1 VNVVCFKTG
10 DKYSSEYV
18 NKLYSMVKRNTS
30 FNFNFICFTDD
41 PVGIKQ
47 HQESHI
53 DVRPLPH
60 KGLNHWWNRMALFK
74 KGVLT
79 GPCINI
85 DLDVVIHDNID
96 ELFEL
101 DDSFYMVKGKKFA
114 CRLLGMFEGYNDC
127 VVKFNADK
135 HNFMWEKFIKH
146 KGMFSSQVDNAMTMI
161 LKLGNHEHKLFPDE
175 WFWRFWNK
183 DGKTPQ
189 SKFCHFSINKSKQG
203 EIDDEF
209 IRKHWR

>member
-1 VNVVCFKTG
+1 MNVVCFKTG

-30 FNFNFICFTDD
+30 FCFNFICFTDD
-41 PVGIKQ
+41 PVGIKR

-60 KGLNHWWNRMALFK
+60 EGLSHWWNRMALFK
-74 KGVLT
+74 EGVLT

-101 DDSFYMVKGKKFA
+101 DDSFYMVKGEKFG
-114 CRLLGMFEGYNDC
+114 CLGYNDC
-127 VVKFNADK
+127 VVKFNANK

-146 KGMFSSQVDNAMTMI
+146 KGMFGTQVDNAMTLI
-161 LKLGNHEHKLFPDE
+161 LELGNHEHKLFPDE
-175 WFWRFWNK
+175 WFWRFWNREEK
-183 DGKTPQ
+183 ASQ
-189 SKFCHFSINKSKQG
+189 SKFCHFSMNESKQG
-203 EIDDEF
+203 EIDDEL

>member
-1 VNVVCFKTG
+1 
-10 DKYSSEYV
+10 
-18 NKLYSMVKRNTS
+18 MVKRNTS